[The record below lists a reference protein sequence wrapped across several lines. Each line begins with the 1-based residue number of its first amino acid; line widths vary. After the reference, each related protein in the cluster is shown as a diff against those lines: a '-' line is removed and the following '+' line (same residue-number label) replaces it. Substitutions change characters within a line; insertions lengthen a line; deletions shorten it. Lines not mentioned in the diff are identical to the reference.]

1 VAAQSSNVD
10 FFARQHAARGTS
22 VKLVVL
28 FVLAVVSIVAVIDLL
43 VVLVTQAAS
52 TSSIMGWLVLA
63 TIVTLLVIGGGT
75 LTKLIA
81 LRAGGVAVAQAVGA
95 TPVDPTTSDPQLRRY
110 INVIEE
116 MSIASGVP
124 MPRLFVLQREAGINA
139 FAAGYTPADAAVTVT
154 AGALN
159 QLNRDELQGVI
170 GHEFSHILNGDMKL
184 NLRLIGLLN
193 GLLLLGLVG
202 LRMLQFGGVGR
213 SRDNNAAPI
222 LVFAV
227 AALILGFI
235 GQFFAGL
242 IKAAV
247 SRQREWLAD
256 ASSVQF
262 TRQTSGL
269 SGALKKIAGVP
280 TGSALMDTHSEKQI
294 NHMLFGEGKHS
305 ITQLWATHPPLVERI
320 KALEP
325 GFDAAAVAAL
335 QQQYRDA
342 PPNGMAEDA
351 ALGLVSAPAGPAAMP
366 HVQVTPTEVSRR
378 VGTFTPDD
386 LARGAALSGQVDA
399 DLRAL
404 ATQVTTALPL
414 VLAMSLD
421 SLEQPRERQLQLIAA
436 RLAPDAA
443 AAAGAMY
450 PQVAAVP
457 PLLRIPLIGIA
468 MPNVVARPSQRL
480 DALVGLL
487 DELALVDGTFTVYEY
502 CLTRL
507 VRAYVQDALDP
518 ARRSRPGR
526 ATVPQQQ
533 HAAVTLLAVVAA
545 AGNDTADAAQR
556 AFAAGVS
563 ALGLPPQPFEPP
575 RDFVSALDAVWA
587 PLDSLGPRH
596 KKPLIEAITA
606 AVADDGKLT
615 VAEAELLRTAC
626 SLVHCPLP
634 ALIS

>member
-1 VAAQSSNVD
+1 VVAQPSNVD

-110 INVIEE
+110 INIVEE

-227 AALILGFI
+227 AAL
-235 GQFFAGL
+235 
-242 IKAAV
+242 
-247 SRQREWLAD
+247 E
-256 ASSVQF
+256 
-262 TRQTSGL
+262 
-269 SGALKKIAGVP
+269 
-280 TGSALMDTHSEKQI
+280 
-294 NHMLFGEGKHS
+294 
-305 ITQLWATHPPLVERI
+305 
-320 KALEP
+320 
-325 GFDAAAVAAL
+325 
-335 QQQYRDA
+335 
-342 PPNGMAEDA
+342 
-351 ALGLVSAPAGPAAMP
+351 
-366 HVQVTPTEVSRR
+366 
-378 VGTFTPDD
+378 
-386 LARGAALSGQVDA
+386 
-399 DLRAL
+399 
-404 ATQVTTALPL
+404 
-414 VLAMSLD
+414 
-421 SLEQPRERQLQLIAA
+421 
-436 RLAPDAA
+436 
-443 AAAGAMY
+443 
-450 PQVAAVP
+450 
-457 PLLRIPLIGIA
+457 
-468 MPNVVARPSQRL
+468 
-480 DALVGLL
+480 
-487 DELALVDGTFTVYEY
+487 
-502 CLTRL
+502 
-507 VRAYVQDALDP
+507 
-518 ARRSRPGR
+518 
-526 ATVPQQQ
+526 
-533 HAAVTLLAVVAA
+533 
-545 AGNDTADAAQR
+545 
-556 AFAAGVS
+556 
-563 ALGLPPQPFEPP
+563 
-575 RDFVSALDAVWA
+575 
-587 PLDSLGPRH
+587 
-596 KKPLIEAITA
+596 
-606 AVADDGKLT
+606 
-615 VAEAELLRTAC
+615 
-626 SLVHCPLP
+626 
-634 ALIS
+634 